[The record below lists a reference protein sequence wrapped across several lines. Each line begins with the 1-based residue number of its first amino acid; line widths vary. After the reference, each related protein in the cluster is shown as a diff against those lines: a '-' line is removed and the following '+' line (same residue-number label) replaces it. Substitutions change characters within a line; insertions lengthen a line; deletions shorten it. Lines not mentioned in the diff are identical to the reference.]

1 MRDVSI
7 AGVGMIPFGKYPD
20 RLVEEL
26 GRDAVIDAFHDCS
39 ATRDDVQETFVGSVF
54 AGGGIGQRI
63 AKLTGMSGMP
73 ITNIENAC
81 ASGSTALRNGWLAV
95 ASGQVDVALVVGV
108 DKLSGSSGPLIVTGG
123 DRDAAAGL
131 TMPALYAMRAQAYMQ
146 KYGVGIAEIA
156 GVVVKNRANAS
167 MNSHSYFRQPVDLDA
182 VLNSAMVAEPLTLY
196 QCCPKV
202 DGASAVILVAGERA
216 KKFTDSPVRIVASQL
231 CSGSF
236 RPGYRDFASPEI
248 SVRAARE
255 AYELAGLGPE
265 DIDVAEIHDAFSISE
280 LLYYEALQFCPE
292 GEATKFL
299 RDGSSSLGG
308 ALPVNTSGGLIAKGH
323 PPGATGLAQVH
334 EVVTQLR
341 GRAGDRQVKG
351 ARTGLVHCTGG
362 GVSGYDHASASIHV
376 LAR

>member
-1 MRDVSI
+1 MRSVSVV
-7 AGVGMIPFGKYPD
+7 GVGMIRFGRYPD
-20 RLVEEL
+20 KLVEEL
-26 GRDAVIDAFHDCS
+26 GRDAVIDAFRDCT
-39 ATRDDVQETFVGSVF
+39 ATKDDVQETFVGSVF

-73 ITNIENAC
+73 ITNVENAC

-95 ASGQVDVALVVGV
+95 ASGQADVVLAVGV
-108 DKLSGSSGPLIVTGG
+108 DKLSGGTGPLVATNG
-123 DRDAAAGL
+123 DREAAEGL
-131 TMPALYAMRAQAYMQ
+131 TMPALYAMRAQAYME
-146 KYGVGIAEIA
+146 KFDVGIAEIA
-156 GVVVKNRANAS
+156 QVVVKNRANAA
-167 MNSHSYFRQPVDLDA
+167 MNEHSFFRAPVELDE
-182 VLNSAMVAEPLTLY
+182 VLNSPMVAEPLTRY

-202 DGASAVILVAGERA
+202 DGAAAVILVATERA
-216 KKFTDSPVRIVASQL
+216 RDFTDSPVRIVASQL

-280 LLYYEALQFCPE
+280 LMYYEALQFCAE
-292 GEATKFL
+292 GDAAKFL
-299 RDGSSSLGG
+299 GEGSASLGG
-308 ALPVNTSGGLIAKGH
+308 KLPVNPSGGLIAKGH
-323 PPGATGLAQVH
+323 PPGATGLSQVH

-341 GRAGDRQVKG
+341 GRAGDRQVEG

-362 GVSGYDHASASIHV
+362 GVSGYDHAVASIHV